1 MLAHGLED
9 LLINGAVFNLGG
21 GGLWLNT
28 VKAPCRIYTP
38 GTHLHSYEK
47 LKGNLNDI
55 SLDTV

>member
-9 LLINGAVFNLGG
+9 LLIIGAVFNLRG

-28 VKAPCRIYTP
+28 VKAPCRIYNP

>member
-9 LLINGAVFNLGG
+9 LLIIGAVFNLGG
-21 GGLWLNT
+21 GDLWLNT
-28 VKAPCRIYTP
+28 AKAPFRIYTP

-47 LKGNLNDI
+47 LKGNLSDI

>member
-9 LLINGAVFNLGG
+9 LIIIGAVFNLGG

-38 GTHLHSYEK
+38 GSHLHSYEK

>member
-9 LLINGAVFNLGG
+9 LLIIGAVFNLGG

-28 VKAPCRIYTP
+28 AKPPFRIYTP

-47 LKGNLNDI
+47 LKGNLSDI